1 MAAPILQVAAKAVIV
16 DGAGRLLLVRESRK
30 ATNTQEGRYG
40 TVGGRLQP
48 GEGFFDALHR
58 EVKEETG
65 LIVEPI
71 ALTGVY
77 KNMSRGIIALVFRCR
92 PNGGA
97 LTENSEVA
105 GFRWI
110 READVSSIM
119 SEAYAVRILDAYQ
132 HNAITSIRNHD
143 GVRLVVPG

>member
-1 MAAPILQVAAKAVIV
+1 MTSEGTRHSVSVAGVVI
-16 DGAGRLLLVRESRK
+16 DE
-30 ATNTQEGRYG
+30 
-40 TVGGRLQP
+40 GGRALVIQRRDNARWEPPDGVLERDETLTDGLQ
-48 GEGFFDALHR
+48 R

-65 LIVEPI
+65 LIVESI

-92 PNGGA
+92 PIGGA

-119 SEAYAVRILDAYQ
+119 SEVYAVRILDAYQ
-132 HNAITSIRNHD
+132 HNAMPSIRNHD
-143 GVRLVVPG
+143 GVRLVVSAAN